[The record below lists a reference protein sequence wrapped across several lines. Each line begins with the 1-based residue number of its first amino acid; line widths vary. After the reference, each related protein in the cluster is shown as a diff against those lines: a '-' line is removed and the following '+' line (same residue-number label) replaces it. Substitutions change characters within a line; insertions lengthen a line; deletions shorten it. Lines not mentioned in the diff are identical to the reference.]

1 MRLNIGCGRNPLDGY
16 LNVDFLGG
24 DIRCNGMVLPF
35 KDNTFER
42 VLLSHVLEHIPD
54 VDRALREISR
64 ILRVGGI
71 LIVVVPYGLRGLYCV
86 YHVHAFD
93 LKTMN
98 VLLEG
103 ATSGLQGD
111 GLNLKL
117 LKQKITDYA
126 MPLIHRYKWHFYKYL
141 NGLWLVRPHEFSK
154 RIVCHA
160 PLGSRM
166 EITAWFMKT

>member
-24 DIRCNGMVLPF
+24 EINCDGMALPF
-35 KDNTFER
+35 KDNTFEQ

-54 VDRALREISR
+54 VDRALKEISR
-64 ILRVGGI
+64 VLGVGGI
-71 LIVVVPYGLRGLYCV
+71 LIVVVPYGLRGLCCV

-111 GLNLKL
+111 GLNLRL
-117 LKQKITDYA
+117 LKQEITDYA
-126 MPLIHRYKWHFYKYL
+126 MPLVHRYKWHLVKYL
-141 NGLWLVRPHEFSK
+141 SWLRWTGPHEFSR
-154 RIVCHA
+154 RIICHL
-160 PLGSRM
+160 PLGPRM
-166 EITAWFMKT
+166 EITAWFVRT